1 MKKYLLIII
10 IIILLSG
17 CNYRELNDLAIVTA
31 INLDKENNEYK
42 VMVQV
47 ANPVKSQDSAASDE
61 PDFVTYTSYGS
72 SLQEAFRNVIKE
84 SPRKIY
90 GTHMQVLVI
99 SERLAREDL
108 ANIMDFLFRE
118 PEIRLEFSVVIEKE
132 DDKEDNND
140 NNDNNEDKDKALK
153 TITVLDNLSSSN
165 IESSLEAETK
175 YLGTSMVINFEQL
188 MNVYLNK
195 YKEIVL
201 PSLYVK
207 GDINLGE
214 EEENIKRS
222 SNYTSV
228 IIDNLAVFKDSKL
241 LGYLSDKE
249 SISYNFITGNIKNT
263 LASYNCDNGGSLVT
277 EILKSKTSLDGDLK
291 KKKIKVKIKGEASI
305 NENTCNYDLTSSK
318 VIKEINDKVND
329 NIKEMV
335 EKSFYN
341 IRDTYNSDIWG
352 LGDLF
357 YKSDYKEFSKIEDKW
372 EKEIFPEI
380 KIEVDPEINLNEKGN
395 ILGGIY
401 DKQKN

>member
-1 MKKYLLIII
+1 M
-10 IIILLSG
+10 
-17 CNYRELNDLAIVTA
+17 
-31 INLDKENNEYK
+31 
-42 VMVQV
+42 
-47 ANPVKSQDSAASDE
+47 
-61 PDFVTYTSYGS
+61 
-72 SLQEAFRNVIKE
+72 
-84 SPRKIY
+84 
-90 GTHMQVLVI
+90 
-99 SERLAREDL
+99 
-108 ANIMDFLFRE
+108 
-118 PEIRLEFSVVIEKE
+118 
-132 DDKEDNND
+132 
-140 NNDNNEDKDKALK
+140 
-153 TITVLDNLSSSN
+153 
-165 IESSLEAETK
+165 
-175 YLGTSMVINFEQL
+175 
-188 MNVYLNK
+188 
-195 YKEIVL
+195 
-201 PSLYVK
+201 
-207 GDINLGE
+207 
-214 EEENIKRS
+214 
-222 SNYTSV
+222 
-228 IIDNLAVFKDSKL
+228 